1 MGSGGRECRR
11 STGPAV
17 HPSPASSFRSQ
28 NWPDGFGLQSYL
40 GARPEPRALEGQGGG
55 LELGGRACLDRPQ
68 HLGCGSLA
76 ALAPPQ
82 VLLGGLPAS
91 WARDTLSSSGLA
103 SEAQLQ
109 ILHSVLRPAAQTRG
123 WENSP
128 PGKPWP
134 QGGKNSLPGPG
145 ARLLSQLLLGPA
157 ALSPTPLLPAHLHQT
172 GHQALTRVALGGA
185 TQAGTG
191 LWVGRFPSRWAPWP
205 RSAPSSHS
213 RVNWSRLCPAMC
225 LHRPLLSKWLCA

>member
-1 MGSGGRECRR
+1 MWAQAAEGAGGAQGRPCILHQPRPSDLKTGLTGLGSRATWAPAQSAGRAGRR
-11 STGPAV
+11 PGV
-17 HPSPASSFRSQ
+17 
-28 NWPDGFGLQSYL
+28 G
-40 GARPEPRALEGQGGG
+40 GQGLFGPPSAPG
-55 LELGGRACLDRPQ
+55 VWEPG
-68 HLGCGSLA
+68 

-91 WARDTLSSSGLA
+91 WVRGALSGSGLA

-109 ILHSVLRPAAQTRG
+109 ILHSVLRPAAQTGG

-157 ALSPTPLLPAHLHQT
+157 ALWPTPLLPAHLHQT

-191 LWVGRFPSRWAPWP
+191 LWVGRSPSRWAPWP

-213 RVNWSRLCPAMC
+213 SENWSRLCPAMC